1 MATMKFEELTEEK
14 KAKLKE
20 CKSVEDIMKLAR
32 EEGQELSE
40 DDLTAISGGEGWSAP
55 CVYLDQKPY

>member
-1 MATMKFEELTEEK
+1 MKIENLTEEQLE
-14 KAKLKE
+14 KAKA
-20 CKSVEDIMKLAR
+20 CKTSAELIELAKT
-32 EEGQELSE
+32 EGYELSE